1 MKKWKTIRSDQ
12 IVRDRWI
19 SLRADE
25 CELPNGS
32 RIYPYYVIDEKE
44 WVHVFAVDSNDR
56 ILVVRQYRHA
66 ADVVCLELPG
76 GVVDTGEL
84 PLDAAKRELQ
94 EETGFSARTW
104 TRIGAVHANPAR
116 QTNAIHIF
124 TASDLHSNGAPSL
137 DETEEIESTFMSA
150 AEVKTAIGQGLFSQA
165 MHVASFYMGVEALAH
180 RTQVRS

>member
-12 IVRDRWI
+12 IVRDRWM

-44 WVHVFAVDSNDR
+44 WVHVFAVDADDR

-76 GVVDTGEL
+76 GVVDTGESL
-84 PLDAAKRELQ
+84 LDAAKRELQ
-94 EETGFSARTW
+94 EETGFIAGSW
-104 TRIGAVHANPAR
+104 SRIGAVHANPAR

-124 TASDLHSNGAPSL
+124 AAGDLHLNGPPSL
-137 DETEEIESTFMSA
+137 DETEEIESTFMTASEIKA
-150 AEVKTAIGQGLFSQA
+150 AIGQGQFSQA
-165 MHVASFYMGVEALAH
+165 MHVGSFYMGLEALAH
-180 RTQVRS
+180 RTRVCS